1 VPFSVIRGRP
11 FAPPRYIEA
20 MQPLALTLLP
30 YRLAICRLAPGAAI
44 PAWATAGPFFSITRT
59 PDELSIICEPTAV
72 PAGVRHESG
81 CRAFKVAGPLD
92 FALTGVLTSI
102 AKALAEAGISIFALS
117 TFDTDYVLMKN
128 ERVEDAVRALEA
140 AGHQVNQ

>member
-1 VPFSVIRGRP
+1 
-11 FAPPRYIEA
+11 
-20 MQPLALTLLP
+20 MQPLALTLMP
-30 YRLAICRLAPGAAI
+30 YRLAICRLASDAAI

-72 PAGVRHESG
+72 PAGIQDESG

-102 AKALAEAGISIFALS
+102 AKPLAEAGISIFALS

-128 ERVEDAVRALEA
+128 ERVDDAVRALEA
-140 AGHQVNQ
+140 VGHQVSR